1 MDVKKSYSI
10 AFKGLKNGIH
20 TFDFDVDSGL
30 FEAYGSTEIK
40 GGSCR
45 VHVVLD
51 RAETMLAVDTTIDGA
66 VIVECDRCLEDCEV
80 PVHFEGRLL
89 VKFSDEVDDYDGE
102 VMWVS
107 PSVGE
112 IDLTQYIYESIV
124 LSLPYQRIH
133 PDGQCNPA
141 MLERFRI
148 VSEPEFAAIEAKA
161 EAEIEQQQVEHSSEW
176 AKLEALR
183 EQMTR
188 EVAEKVMRRTEKTK
202 K

>member
-1 MDVKKSYSI
+1 MDVTKSYSI

-20 TFDFDVDSGL
+20 TFDFDVDGSL

-40 GGSCR
+40 GGSCK

-80 PVHFEGRLL
+80 PVHFAGRLL
-89 VKFSDEVDDYDGE
+89 VKFSDEADDYDGE
-102 VMWVS
+102 VMWIA

-124 LSLPYQRIH
+124 LSLPYQRVH
-133 PDGQCNPA
+133 PEGQCDPA

-148 VSEPEFAAIEAKA
+148 VSEPEFAAIEAQA
-161 EAEIEQQQVEHSSEW
+161 EAEAEERAAGQSGEW

-188 EVAEKVMRRTEKTK
+188 EVAEKVLRRKEKEE
-202 K
+202 